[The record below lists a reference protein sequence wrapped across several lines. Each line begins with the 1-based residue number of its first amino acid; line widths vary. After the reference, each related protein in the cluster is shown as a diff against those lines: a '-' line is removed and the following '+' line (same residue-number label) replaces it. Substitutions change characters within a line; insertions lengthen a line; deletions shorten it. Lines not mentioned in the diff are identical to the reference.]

1 MKVLYKDIENLLV
14 LGYYPFTDPLTE
26 EMSDKEL
33 GNLNPQ
39 RLSVVEAA
47 YIGHTENDVIIKKIK
62 DIQM

>member
-1 MKVLYKDIENLLV
+1 MKVLYKDIENLVV

-26 EMSDKEL
+26 KMTAKEL

-47 YIGHTENDVIIKKIK
+47 YIGHTENDVVIKKMK
-62 DIQM
+62 EIQI